1 MLLPWE
7 ILVLSGSQECLKSM
21 NAVLIALYNY
31 FIYRLIQLKKVKKKG
46 THI

>member
-31 FIYRLIQLKKVKKKG
+31 FIYSTIKKVKKKG
-46 THI
+46 TYI